1 MDDILPRVAKKP
13 RTWSKNSV
21 RQEVDRYFTAAP
33 WSEEEERKAAEEEAA
48 RKAAEDEA
56 ARKADEEE
64 AEAARRAAEEEASE
78 RCLALVKLV
87 KDNEMLSE
95 IEVASVVVEATSILR
110 VLHAARRAHGNVSS
124 RKAAEEEAARKA
136 AEEALRHWQK
146 VAAPVRHSQKLIL
159 TSILQHLIPIGTNS
173 PIVGEG
179 HPSMRVCQT
188 RQLQAACPGSDEY
201 RDGEGRLWVTQE
213 KVFEVLRVCHLHLLT
228 TQPTLSPSA
237 LKKQVAKRL
246 TKSTATSPTSLS
258 STFIAHTMDP
268 ATSFKLRQ
276 TLVALKIRVS
286 WNNTFQSLIP

>member
-1 MDDILPRVAKKP
+1 MGTMDDILPRVAKKP

-95 IEVASVVVEATSILR
+95 IEVASVVVEATS
-110 VLHAARRAHGNVSS
+110 
-124 RKAAEEEAARKA
+124 K
-136 AEEALRHWQK
+136 
-146 VAAPVRHSQKLIL
+146 
-159 TSILQHLIPIGTNS
+159 S
-173 PIVGEG
+173 P
-179 HPSMRVCQT
+179 
-188 RQLQAACPGSDEY
+188 
-201 RDGEGRLWVTQE
+201 
-213 KVFEVLRVCHLHLLT
+213 
-228 TQPTLSPSA
+228 
-237 LKKQVAKRL
+237 KRL